1 MDLIPTKKIIRIISG
16 GCQTDFNIEDL
27 EKAHE
32 FFKRKVKYWTYASM
46 RIICI
51 FKKKEEKNMGEELTE
66 EEMKEEEKFQETLE
80 NSKKE

>member
-1 MDLIPTKKIIRIISG
+1 
-16 GCQTDFNIEDL
+16 
-27 EKAHE
+27 
-32 FFKRKVKYWTYASM
+32 M